1 VKGGIRMKEKKIKKS
16 DLEAET
22 LVEPEEEA
30 PKKEK
35 KEKPVKVKKVD
46 VAKENKKRQKFT
58 SKYFKKFSGR
68 SDLSYG
74 DMLQVDYKAAM
85 KRAELLSSLKPGDYD
100 SPIIITVPDAYN
112 KGGKVTYRLDKKSD
126 GSQTLLYDQALV
138 TILFFGADSL
148 FYYQANVDHRNGHI
162 GYDVAGEFNYF
173 DVVHMETS
181 LKYDHPDRP
190 KYITLDLEVGLSD
203 GVIVPFHLRNH
214 RIHEDYELPGLI
226 TENEQKVLDT
236 IKEKVRNSRMV

>member
-1 VKGGIRMKEKKIKKS
+1 MKEKKIKKS

>member
-30 PKKEK
+30 PKKAK

-74 DMLQVDYKAAM
+74 DMLQADYKAAM

-214 RIHEDYELPGLI
+214 RIHDDYELPGLI